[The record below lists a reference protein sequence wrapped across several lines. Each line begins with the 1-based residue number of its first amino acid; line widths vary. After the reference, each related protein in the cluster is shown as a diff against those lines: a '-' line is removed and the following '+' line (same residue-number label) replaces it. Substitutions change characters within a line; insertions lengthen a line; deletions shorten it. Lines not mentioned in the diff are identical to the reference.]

1 MKQLTTMLSVKT
13 RIRLDSQSDT
23 NKDSSPLETLLKT
36 VLIIALLTHHAIY
49 SKLMLLMM
57 LMELVMDFADF
68 STITLLDATLLSP
81 LEWTSGKLLMI
92 KQLLPTFSLN

>member
-1 MKQLTTMLSVKT
+1 MKQLITMLSAKT
-13 RIRLDSQSDT
+13 RTKLDSLSDT
-23 NKDSSPLETLLKT
+23 NKDLLPLETLLKT
-36 VLIIALLTHHAIY
+36 VPIIALLTHHAIY

-68 STITLLDATLLSP
+68 STITLSDATPLSP

-92 KQLLPTFSLN
+92 KQLLPKFS